1 MKIQNLAIIFII
13 IILPISLVLSSYMQ
27 GRVTTLKNQLNY
39 DTKLYNATYD
49 AVKAFQI
56 NTLNSDTSNQANSKM
71 RDLQAAVNSF
81 FNSMQTN
88 FSMNGYSKDIL
99 QTHVPALVFTL
110 YDGYY
115 IYSPFNN
122 TLDQETKDKLKTGT
136 AKEGYTYDLKPYVYY
151 SCRYKGSGY
160 DVVITYSLDSYITI
174 QGIVD
179 NTHWDEKGY
188 LLSGVNKNG
197 DNISY
202 RGVQIDTETGLKENV
217 IIDGQVQNLEY
228 RKVNGVKYYL
238 KGDKVYTV
246 TNGKAELQTE
256 RNASFVRENTNA
268 KDYYTQAYDLKDKIL
283 NSSLSSLKASDAVD
297 ENGNSITIQPGGQS
311 SSVKND
317 TSFYEYNIFGELQ
330 NSDDKIQT
338 EDKNSDFNAHKMQ
351 VIKRSVIRNLSMA
364 ISDFNGYSGTT
375 DVFKMPRLS
384 DEDWD
389 KLTGNI
395 GMISFLQGL
404 NVGGKEYNGYSIIT
418 NNKNKEFVAEDSIYI
433 EQETTYHKATDTD
446 LTSRDGLVGYFN
458 IDYERRTGELI
469 QGNSQV
475 TGYYNPRSALGCYQS
490 IVRQENVATGELKD
504 WLNQT
509 GNINLKKAYYTALGR
524 ERCSMYRVQSF
535 NATINSQNGS
545 GTESLV
551 TFTPMSNTT
560 YAKSQSTRVTANGS
574 VSGISYFKCYWGREA
589 TEPADNKFVKT
600 FNSGDIITKADGT
613 GNDWYLW
620 VLIGKNDGTVTKER
634 SDEFYLDNTA
644 PTVNAPGIKE
654 ITANSITAGIMQ
666 TDSNSGIDTS
676 SIQYAIKK
684 STDINWG
691 AWVSD
696 NNNTHTFSGLETNT
710 EYEVKTRAKDKLG
723 NGYSESSITTQKTKD
738 VGNIDITL
746 SNKNWT
752 NQDITASI
760 TYPTETGLVNQ
771 YSYDGHSWQN
781 YSGPLTID
789 SNRTIYAKTVYAS
802 NINDVVAIGT
812 KQITNIDK
820 TPPTV
825 SATASPLNERDE
837 NNDLTIVNINAEDV
851 SGINSIKA
859 VSGIKGKYSGDTSYV
874 MSKYN
879 KAIFEITDNA
889 GNIKNYKIK
898 IREEK
903 VYVNAEEISAD
914 KEKYYGKIAKN
925 YENSNLK
932 LRIFYVDTNNKFGD
946 GKNTIYLK
954 ADSVMLNIP
963 LNTNI
968 DNLNN
973 NDLGVYKRM
982 NKKWANMRGKA
993 TSVWNANERAAAWL
1007 SAPSVWKRY
1016 SNGLSTKVKYV
1027 IASPSAEMYV
1037 ASYNQVPHNGVG
1049 NNKLAL
1055 KYSNSGYKY
1064 LINGKFYGDVLPNN
1078 SIDYIGYGSM
1088 YAGANGQKSSN
1099 DQRGCWWLSSPSA
1112 DNSNHVCYVNGV
1124 KAYLSRYSWSSSY
1137 SISPVV
1143 ALVNTARI
1151 DVRVLN
1157 VIEVEN

>member
-151 SCRYKGSGY
+151 SCRYKKAGLY

-174 QGIVD
+174 QGEVG
-179 NTHWDEKGY
+179 TEHWNEKGY
-188 LLSGVNKNG
+188 LLSGVSKNG

-246 TNGKAELQTE
+246 TNGKAELQTQ

-317 TSFYEYNIFGELQ
+317 TSFNEYSIFGELK

-433 EQETTYHKATDTD
+433 EQGTTYHKATDTD

-535 NATINSQNGS
+535 NAIVNNSDGSQETPIEPQEPVKYNININVSTNENEVLIERTMQVDEGKVLTYDQLASNVPTGYK
-545 GTESLV
+545 LV
-551 TFTPMSNTT
+551 TMRMRGQ
-560 YAKSQSTRVTANGS
+560 Y
-574 VSGISYFKCYWGREA
+574 
-589 TEPADNKFVKT
+589 
-600 FNSGDIITKADGT
+600 T
-613 GNDWYLW
+613 GENI
-620 VLIGKNDGTVTKER
+620 VLQ
-634 SDEFYLDNTA
+634 
-644 PTVNAPGIKE
+644 PG
-654 ITANSITAGIMQ
+654 Q
-666 TDSNSGIDTS
+666 
-676 SIQYAIKK
+676 
-684 STDINWG
+684 
-691 AWVSD
+691 
-696 NNNTHTFSGLETNT
+696 
-710 EYEVKTRAKDKLG
+710 
-723 NGYSESSITTQKTKD
+723 
-738 VGNIDITL
+738 
-746 SNKNWT
+746 
-752 NQDITASI
+752 
-760 TYPTETGLVNQ
+760 
-771 YSYDGHSWQN
+771 
-781 YSGPLTID
+781 
-789 SNRTIYAKTVYAS
+789 
-802 NINDVVAIGT
+802 
-812 KQITNIDK
+812 
-820 TPPTV
+820 
-825 SATASPLNERDE
+825 
-837 NNDLTIVNINAEDV
+837 
-851 SGINSIKA
+851 
-859 VSGIKGKYSGDTSYV
+859 SYV
-874 MSKYN
+874 INEN
-879 KAIFEITDNA
+879 K
-889 GNIKNYKIK
+889 
-898 IREEK
+898 
-903 VYVNAEEISAD
+903 
-914 KEKYYGKIAKN
+914 
-925 YENSNLK
+925 
-932 LRIFYVDTNNKFGD
+932 
-946 GKNTIYLK
+946 
-954 ADSVMLNIP
+954 
-963 LNTNI
+963 
-968 DNLNN
+968 
-973 NDLGVYKRM
+973 DL
-982 NKKWANMRGKA
+982 
-993 TSVWNANERAAAWL
+993 
-1007 SAPSVWKRY
+1007 
-1016 SNGLSTKVKYV
+1016 
-1027 IASPSAEMYV
+1027 
-1037 ASYNQVPHNGVG
+1037 
-1049 NNKLAL
+1049 
-1055 KYSNSGYKY
+1055 
-1064 LINGKFYGDVLPNN
+1064 
-1078 SIDYIGYGSM
+1078 
-1088 YAGANGQKSSN
+1088 
-1099 DQRGCWWLSSPSA
+1099 
-1112 DNSNHVCYVNGV
+1112 
-1124 KAYLSRYSWSSSY
+1124 
-1137 SISPVV
+1137 
-1143 ALVNTARI
+1143 
-1151 DVRVLN
+1151 
-1157 VIEVEN
+1157 